1 MAYNQHHG
9 AAVPQ
14 YTPEE
19 IAYWA
24 SMGYVMDPSYV
35 APAPAAPAYP
45 QYPQQQQ
52 QYPPYGVAGPSI
64 VGGVG
69 RGGYAAG
76 GGRHGGGG
84 GAGPGAG
91 GYHGHNGSRGPV
103 AGAGPGFNNSYNQPY
118 GIPGAV
124 EEPPVSEYEDLNKLF
139 VDPKK
144 AQEEAEA
151 VAAALAE
158 EEDKAAK
165 AKAAATVVRKAAGKT
180 WEDSTLLE
188 FEENDFRLFA
198 GDLGNE
204 VTDEILTKT
213 FSKYPSFLMA
223 KVVRDKRTDK
233 SRGYGFISFAEPDG
247 FARAWK
253 EMNGKYVGNRPIKL
267 RKSQWKDRTVE
278 IVREPKAPRG
288 PYDPEAFTKKER
300 AKPYKVKKLNNAGK

>member
-1 MAYNQHHG
+1 MAYNQQHS

-19 IAYWA
+19 IAYWE
-24 SMGYVMDPSYV
+24 SMGYVMDPSYI
-35 APAPAAPAYP
+35 APAPAVPAYSP
-45 QYPQQQQ
+45 YPQQHQ
-52 QYPPYGVAGPSI
+52 PYGVTGPSI
-64 VGGVG
+64 GAAAGH
-69 RGGYAAG
+69 GYAA
-76 GGRHGGGG
+76 GGRHGGGDG
-84 GAGPGAG
+84 AGGYYGHNGTRGGPVVGAGPGL
-91 GYHGHNGSRGPV
+91 
-103 AGAGPGFNNSYNQPY
+103 NSYNMQQQQQQPY
-118 GIPGAV
+118 GIPAAV
-124 EEPPVSEYEDLNKLF
+124 EPLPVSEYEDLNKLF

-151 VAAALAE
+151 AAAALAE
-158 EEDKAAK
+158 EEEKAAK
-165 AKAAATVVRKAAGKT
+165 AKAAATVIRKAAGKT
-180 WEDSTLLE
+180 WEDPTLLE

-213 FSKYPSFLMA
+213 FSKYPSFLKA

-233 SRGYGFISFAEPDG
+233 SRGYGFISFAEPDD

-267 RKSQWKDRTVE
+267 RKSQWKDRNVE

-288 PYDPEAFTKKER
+288 PYDPEAFTRKER

>member
-1 MAYNQHHG
+1 MAYNQQHG

-19 IAYWA
+19 IAYWE
-24 SMGYVMDPSYV
+24 SMGYVMDPSYA
-35 APAPAAPAYP
+35 APAPVVPAYP
-45 QYPQQQQ
+45 QYPQPQPYQ
-52 QYPPYGVAGPSI
+52 PYGVAGPSI
-64 VGGVG
+64 GGVG
-69 RGGYAAG
+69 RGGYAA

-91 GYHGHNGSRGPV
+91 PGGYYGHNGSRGPV
-103 AGAGPGFNNSYNQPY
+103 VGAGPGINNGYTQPY

-151 VAAALAE
+151 AAAALAE

-165 AKAAATVVRKAAGKT
+165 AKAAATVIRKAAGKT

-213 FSKYPSFLMA
+213 FSKYPSFLKA

-233 SRGYGFISFAEPDG
+233 SRGYGFISFAEPDD

-267 RKSQWKDRTVE
+267 RKSQWKDRNVE

>member
-35 APAPAAPAYP
+35 APAPVAPAYP

-52 QYPPYGVAGPSI
+52 YQPYGVTGPSI
-64 VGGVG
+64 VGAG
-69 RGGYAAG
+69 RGGYAVG

-91 GYHGHNGSRGPV
+91 GYHGHIGSRGPV
-103 AGAGPGFNNSYNQPY
+103 AGTGAGFNHSYNQPY